1 MTDIAI
7 IWRNAH
13 GDIAQDGYDLLADDS
28 IETAVIISLF
38 TDRRAEPGDV
48 IPNGTNNRRGYWG
61 DSLRTRPIGSR
72 LWLLSREKN
81 LNSVIVRAETYA
93 AEALHWLL
101 DDGLAG
107 AVSVKASAPEKSVL
121 LLVINIELPDGSPLP
136 PFEFTTQL
144 QGV

>member
-1 MTDIAI
+1 MTDIAT

-13 GDIAQDGYDLLADDS
+13 GDIAQDGYDLLTDDS

-38 TDRRAEPGDV
+38 TDRQATDGDV
-48 IPNGTNNRRGYWG
+48 IPDGTDDRRGYWG
-61 DSLRTRPIGSR
+61 DGWRARPIGSR

-81 LNSVIVRAETYA
+81 MSSVIGRAETYA
-93 AEALHWLL
+93 AEALQWLL

-107 AVSVKASAPEKSVL
+107 AVSVRASSPSKAVL
-121 LLVINIELPDGSPLP
+121 LLTINIELPDGSPLP
-136 PFEFTTQL
+136 PFEFNSQL